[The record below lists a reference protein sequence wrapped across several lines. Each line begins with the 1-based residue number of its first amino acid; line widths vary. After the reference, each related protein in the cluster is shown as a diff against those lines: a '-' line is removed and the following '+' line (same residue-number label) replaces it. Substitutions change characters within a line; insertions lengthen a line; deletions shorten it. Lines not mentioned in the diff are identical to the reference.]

1 MDAPSPPPAPE
12 NAVAAI
18 IPYKNGMALTAYY
31 LGVFSI
37 VCGAVLGIPALVL
50 GILGLNYAKKHPEAK
65 GTAHAWIGIVLGGL
79 MTLISLGALLF
90 FLAAA
95 ANA

>member
-1 MDAPSPPPAPE
+1 MDAPSPSTAPE
-12 NAVAAI
+12 SAVATI

-37 VCGAVLGIPALVL
+37 VCGAVLGIPALIL
-50 GILGLNYAKKHPEAK
+50 GILGLQYAKKHPEAK

-79 MTLISLGALLF
+79 MTLISLGAIVAF
-90 FLAAA
+90 FVFAAKS
-95 ANA
+95 